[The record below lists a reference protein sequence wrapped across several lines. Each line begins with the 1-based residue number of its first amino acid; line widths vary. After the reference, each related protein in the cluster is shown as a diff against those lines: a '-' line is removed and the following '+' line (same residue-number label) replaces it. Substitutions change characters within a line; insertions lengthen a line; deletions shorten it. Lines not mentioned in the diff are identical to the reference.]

1 MSIRMG
7 FAETDITAD
16 EPVSLIGFYRE
27 EADRLVRAATEN
39 IKREEKKS
47 EIQ

>member
-1 MSIRMG
+1 MFPRIKKQK
-7 FAETDITAD
+7 AD
-16 EPVSLIGFYRE
+16 MNKGFYRE
-27 EADRLVRAATEN
+27 EADRLVRADTEN